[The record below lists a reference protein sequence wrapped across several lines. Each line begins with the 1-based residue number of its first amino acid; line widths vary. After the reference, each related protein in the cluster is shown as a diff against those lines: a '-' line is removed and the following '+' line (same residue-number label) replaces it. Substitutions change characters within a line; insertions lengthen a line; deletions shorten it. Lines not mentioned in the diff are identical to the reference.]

1 MKVNEEHSSWTW
13 IDYYIEL
20 FLKTVLEKK
29 ASEPLWNTVVL
40 AVPGGLGGIVV
51 DRNET

>member
-20 FLKTVLEKK
+20 FFKTVLEKK
-29 ASEPLWNTVVL
+29 ASEPLWTAVVL
-40 AVPGGLGGIVV
+40 AVPGGVRW
-51 DRNET
+51 DCC